1 MPRAYCT
8 CSLTLKRLVRLKMLC
23 YGPLMREQ
31 MSVRVAHRVIG
42 IGALGILL
50 WALCVPQQARADE
63 NRWGFGSDLGLTTGT
78 VDGTAFALGFNIDYY
93 ADRNFS
99 FGPMMQISPTGNLFQ
114 IAFAGVG
121 KYHLRLNNGFN
132 LVPFTGIGLIHA
144 DLDRGTGPSQVNRND
159 TSWYIPIGLSLEYQ
173 VIHNIA
179 LASTLMVNL
188 HDINLQ
194 PSLPEKDRTSISLMF
209 GFRWGP

>member
-1 MPRAYCT
+1 MRGHIRRLRTHRLLAT
-8 CSLTLKRLVRLKMLC
+8 AGLT
-23 YGPLMREQ
+23 
-31 MSVRVAHRVIG
+31 
-42 IGALGILL
+42 ILL
-50 WALCVPQQARADE
+50 WALALPLHARAEE

-78 VDGTAFALGFNIDYY
+78 VDGTVFALGFNIDYY

-114 IAFAGVG
+114 VAFAGVG
-121 KYHLRLNNGFN
+121 KYHLRLNNGIN

-144 DLDRGTGPSQVNRND
+144 DLDRGTGPLQINRND

-173 VIHNIA
+173 VLHNIA
-179 LASTLMVNL
+179 LSSTLMVNL

>member
-1 MPRAYCT
+1 MRSQYVFTPSTRPLHFIGTFALAILMWSCIFPGQ
-8 CSLTLKRLVRLKMLC
+8 VR
-23 YGPLMREQ
+23 G
-31 MSVRVAHRVIG
+31 
-42 IGALGILL
+42 
-50 WALCVPQQARADE
+50 DE

-78 VDGTAFALGFNIDYY
+78 VNGTVFALGFNVDYY

-144 DLDRGTGPSQVNRND
+144 DLDRGTGPSQINRND

-173 VIHNIA
+173 VLHNIA